1 MGGREAAGLPCLYLW
16 NERTA
21 IARACC
27 SGFPAMS
34 SYFRGILARL
44 AVGFRTLAPR
54 QRTGAFIKPWILPR
68 HLPRPGYP
76 PGEAADRDHV
86 ERIGQIRQ
94 RREQLRIEQGE
105 MDEADRGAQER
116 HVAHAVPGRPPSAA
130 NAPAAPPG
138 RPPAENPG

>member
-1 MGGREAAGLPCLYLW
+1 MGGREAAGFSCFSPW

-21 IARACC
+21 RTRAIF

-68 HLPRPGYP
+68 HFPRPGYP

-94 RREQLRIEQGE
+94 TPEQLPIEQGG
-105 MDEADRGAQER
+105 MDAADPRAQD
-116 HVAHAVPGRPPSAA
+116 
-130 NAPAAPPG
+130 APLTPDG
-138 RPPAENPG
+138 